1 VTDTTVNGSKK
12 TKKADRWSAGVI
24 PYAEM
29 GYWLPDYEPKD
40 TDVLCAFRITP
51 QPGVPPEEAGAAV
64 AGESSTATWTVVW
77 TDRLTRYDTYQAK
90 CYRVDAVSGAD
101 NQYIAYIAY
110 AIGLFEEGSIA
121 NMTSSIIGNVFG
133 FGKQTVALS
142 FIVARPS
149 EEPGFRLERQ
159 EAHDRTIHYTLYPY
173 AAGKPHGQRYNGQQ

>member
-1 VTDTTVNGSKK
+1 MMSVPEDPARRRRRQPPSQFPDRNRRQPIDIRIDTNATTV
-12 TKKADRWSAGVI
+12 AGRH
-24 PYAEM
+24 
-29 GYWLPDYEPKD
+29 GD
-40 TDVLCAFRITP
+40 
-51 QPGVPPEEAGAAV
+51 
-64 AGESSTATWTVVW
+64 
-77 TDRLTRYDTYQAK
+77 
-90 CYRVDAVSGAD
+90 
-101 NQYIAYIAY
+101 IAYIAY